1 MNRAGP
7 AIAVLGPSLDKGGE
21 ESKMNREMT
30 HQRVLAIVALLLV
43 LLTAGCAKKTEVVQ
57 PPKPEMGVLNMTKAV
72 KSHPRY
78 AEVAKLQDERATL
91 LAQLSRQESE
101 AIATSQPAGIDLTNL
116 TKATDQEFQT
126 KMAGKHDE
134 LNRQLQAQSET
145 LHRQINEKVDKYV
158 RELDESY
165 QNRNFALQVKLKTV
179 DLNKEEQAA
188 IQKQIDEIQNERMG
202 KIVARQQELTAG
214 MNDSMKQAEQ
224 AAAKALDAYG
234 QQLHKELSAE
244 LANKAQAM
252 KALPGDAALTI
263 PAANSG
269 VSAKLE
275 ANQRD
280 LTKLQQEIIA
290 DIKRRAAAVATTQGL
305 TTVLADVE
313 IFTSAT
319 RDITSEVIA
328 GSK

>member
-1 MNRAGP
+1 MNRVTTRHKIL
-7 AIAVLGPSLDKGGE
+7 AIAA
-21 ESKMNREMT
+21 M
-30 HQRVLAIVALLLV
+30 LLV

-57 PPKPEMGVLNMTKAV
+57 SKPEMGVLNMTKAV

-78 AEVAKLQDERATL
+78 AEVEKLQAERATL
-91 LAQLSRQESE
+91 LAQLSRQKSE
-101 AIATSQPAGIDLTNL
+101 TIAASQQAGIDMTNL
-116 TKATDQEFQT
+116 SKATDQEFQT
-126 KMAGKHDE
+126 KMASKHDE

-145 LHRQINEKVDKYV
+145 LRRQINEQVDKYV

-165 QNRNFALQVKLKTV
+165 QNRTFGLQVKMKTV
-179 DLNKEEQAA
+179 DLSKEEQAA
-188 IQKQIDEIQNERMG
+188 IQKQLDEIQNERMG

-224 AAAKALDAYG
+224 AAAKDLDVYG
-234 QQLHKELSAE
+234 QQLKSNLSAE
-244 LANKAQAM
+244 LAQKAQAM
-252 KALPGDAALTI
+252 QTLPGGGLSM
-263 PAANSG
+263 PAADNIQG
-269 VSAKLE
+269 KLV

-280 LTKLQQEIIA
+280 LAKLQQEIIT
-290 DIKRRAAAVATTQGL
+290 DIKQRAATIATQYGL

-319 RDITSEVIA
+319 RDITTDVIA